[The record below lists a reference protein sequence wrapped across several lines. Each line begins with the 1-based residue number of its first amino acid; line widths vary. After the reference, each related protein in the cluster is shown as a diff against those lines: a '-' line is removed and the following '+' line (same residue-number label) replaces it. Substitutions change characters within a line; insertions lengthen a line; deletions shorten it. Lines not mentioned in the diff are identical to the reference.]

1 MRHIGKVDETMSDE
15 TAGQSQH
22 GVRRRTLLTGAAWSV
37 PVIAV
42 ATATPLA
49 AASTGARGRFVM
61 ESMLGGTWVN
71 PQYYGVSIQMRNDD
85 TQATTLPVEPI
96 TSGVVVVTFAS
107 VDVGAVQ
114 PAIIANAG
122 GSSPVVGALPA
133 TDPAWTSAGASDNG
147 DGSVSYTLSFAGS
160 LSGQGVTQVSFGI
173 LGSTPLH
180 SGIWLSIEAMGSP
193 TDGSTSSRTVTLF

>member
-1 MRHIGKVDETMSDE
+1 MGNEA
-15 TAGQSQH
+15 AGQDRPQ
-22 GVRRRTLLTGAAWSV
+22 GVRRRALLTGAAWSV
-37 PVIAV
+37 PVIAI
-42 ATATPLA
+42 AAATPLA
-49 AASTGARGRFVM
+49 AASTDARGRFVI

-71 PQYYGVSIQMRNDD
+71 PQYYGASIQLRNDD
-85 TQATTLPVEPI
+85 TQASTLPVEPI
-96 TSGVVVVTFAS
+96 TSGIVVVTFAS

-133 TDPAWTSAGASDNG
+133 TDPTWTSVGASDNG
-147 DGSVSYTLSFAGS
+147 DGTVSYTLAFAGS
-160 LSGQGVTQVSFGI
+160 LAGQGVTNVSFGV

-180 SGIWLSIEAMGSP
+180 SGISVSVQATGSP

>member
-1 MRHIGKVDETMSDE
+1 MGNEA
-15 TAGQSQH
+15 AGQDRPH
-22 GVRRRTLLTGAAWSV
+22 GVPRRALLAGAVWSV
-37 PVIAV
+37 PVIAI
-42 ATATPLA
+42 AAATPLA
-49 AASTGARGRFVM
+49 AASTDARGRFVI

-71 PQYYGVSIQMRNDD
+71 PQYYGASIQLRNDD
-85 TQATTLPVEPI
+85 TQASTLPVEPI
-96 TSGVVVVTFAS
+96 TSGIVVVTFAS

-133 TDPAWTSAGASDNG
+133 TDPTWTSVGASDNG
-147 DGSVSYTLSFAGS
+147 DGTVSYTLAFAGS
-160 LSGQGVTQVSFGI
+160 LAGQGVTNVSFGV

-180 SGIWLSIEAMGSP
+180 SGISVSVQATGSP

>member
-1 MRHIGKVDETMSDE
+1 MSDE
-15 TAGQSQH
+15 TEGQEKQH
-22 GVRRRTLLTGAAWSV
+22 GVRRRTLLTGAVWSV

-49 AASTGARGRFVM
+49 AASTDARGRFVI

-71 PQYYGVSIQMRNDD
+71 PQYYGATIQLRNDD
-85 TQATTLPVEPI
+85 TQAATLPVEPI
-96 TSGVVVVTFAS
+96 TSGTLVVTFAA
-107 VDVGAVQ
+107 VDVGTVQ

-133 TDPAWTSAGASDNG
+133 TDPTWTSAGASDNG
-147 DGSVSYTLSFAGS
+147 DGTVSYTLAFVGS
-160 LSGQGVTQVSFGI
+160 IAGQGVTHVSFGV

-180 SGIWLSIEAMGSP
+180 SGIAVTVQATGSP

>member
-1 MRHIGKVDETMSDE
+1 MGNEA
-15 TAGQSQH
+15 AGQDRPH
-22 GVRRRTLLTGAAWSV
+22 GVPRRALLTGAVWSV
-37 PVIAV
+37 PVIAI
-42 ATATPLA
+42 AAATPLA
-49 AASTGARGRFVM
+49 AASTDARGRFVI

-71 PQYYGVSIQMRNDD
+71 PQYYGASIQLRNDD
-85 TQATTLPVEPI
+85 TQASTLPVEPI
-96 TSGVVVVTFAS
+96 TSGIVVVTFAS

-133 TDPAWTSAGASDNG
+133 TDPTWTSVGASDNG
-147 DGSVSYTLSFAGS
+147 DGTVSYTLAFAGS
-160 LSGQGVTQVSFGI
+160 LAGQGVTNVSFGV

-180 SGIWLSIEAMGSP
+180 SGISVSVQATGSP

>member
-1 MRHIGKVDETMSDE
+1 MSDE
-15 TAGQSQH
+15 TAGHDRPQ
-22 GVRRRTLLTGAAWSV
+22 GVRRRTLLAGAAWSV
-37 PVIAV
+37 PVIAI

-49 AASTGARGRFVM
+49 AASTDARGRFVI

-71 PQYYGVSIQMRNDD
+71 PQYYGASIQLRNDD
-85 TQATTLPVEPI
+85 TQASTLPVEPI
-96 TSGVVVVTFAS
+96 TSGIVVVTLAS

-114 PAIIANAG
+114 PAVIANAG

-133 TDPAWTSAGASDNG
+133 TDPTWTSVGASDNG
-147 DGSVSYTLSFAGS
+147 DGTVSYTLAFAGS
-160 LSGQGVTQVSFGI
+160 LAGQGVTHVSFGV

-180 SGIWLSIEAMGSP
+180 SGISVSVQATGSP

>member
-1 MRHIGKVDETMSDE
+1 MGNEA
-15 TAGQSQH
+15 AGQDRPH
-22 GVRRRTLLTGAAWSV
+22 GVRRRALLTGAAWSV
-37 PVIAV
+37 PVIAI
-42 ATATPLA
+42 AAATPLA
-49 AASTGARGRFVM
+49 AASTDARGRFVI

-71 PQYYGVSIQMRNDD
+71 PQYYGASIQLRNDD
-85 TQATTLPVEPI
+85 TQASTLPVEPI
-96 TSGVVVVTFAS
+96 TSGIVVVTFAS

-133 TDPAWTSAGASDNG
+133 TDPTWTSVGASDNG
-147 DGSVSYTLSFAGS
+147 DGTVSYTLAFAGS
-160 LSGQGVTQVSFGI
+160 LAGQGVTNVSFGV

-180 SGIWLSIEAMGSP
+180 SGISVSVQATGSP

>member
-1 MRHIGKVDETMSDE
+1 MANEA
-15 TAGQSQH
+15 AGQDRPQ
-22 GVRRRTLLTGAAWSV
+22 GVRRRALLTGAAWSV
-37 PVIAV
+37 PVIAI
-42 ATATPLA
+42 AAATPLA
-49 AASTGARGRFVM
+49 AASTDARGRFVI

-71 PQYYGVSIQMRNDD
+71 PQYYGASIQLRNDD
-85 TQATTLPVEPI
+85 TQASTLPVEPI
-96 TSGVVVVTFAS
+96 TSGIVVVTFAS

-133 TDPAWTSAGASDNG
+133 TDPTWTSVGASDNG
-147 DGSVSYTLSFAGS
+147 DGTVSYTLAFAGS
-160 LSGQGVTQVSFGI
+160 LAGQGVTNVSFGV

-180 SGIWLSIEAMGSP
+180 SGISVSVQATGSP

>member
-1 MRHIGKVDETMSDE
+1 MGNEA
-15 TAGQSQH
+15 AGQDRPQ
-22 GVRRRTLLTGAAWSV
+22 GVRRRALLTGAAWSV
-37 PVIAV
+37 PVIAI
-42 ATATPLA
+42 AAATPLA
-49 AASTGARGRFVM
+49 AASTDARGRFVI

-71 PQYYGVSIQMRNDD
+71 PQYYGASIQLRNDD
-85 TQATTLPVEPI
+85 TQASTLPVEPI
-96 TSGVVVVTFAS
+96 TSGIVVVTFAS

-133 TDPAWTSAGASDNG
+133 TDPTWTSVGASDNG
-147 DGSVSYTLSFAGS
+147 DGTVSYTLAFAGS
-160 LSGQGVTQVSFGI
+160 LAGQGVTNISFGV

-180 SGIWLSIEAMGSP
+180 SGISVSVQATGSP

>member
-1 MRHIGKVDETMSDE
+1 MGNEA
-15 TAGQSQH
+15 AGQDRPH
-22 GVRRRTLLTGAAWSV
+22 GVPRRALLTGAVWSV
-37 PVIAV
+37 PVIAI
-42 ATATPLA
+42 AAATPLA
-49 AASTGARGRFVM
+49 AASTDARGRFVI

-71 PQYYGVSIQMRNDD
+71 PQYYGASIQLRNDD
-85 TQATTLPVEPI
+85 TQASTLPVEPV
-96 TSGVVVVTFAS
+96 TSGIVVVTFAS

-133 TDPAWTSAGASDNG
+133 TDPTWTSVGASDNG
-147 DGSVSYTLSFAGS
+147 DGTVSYTLAFAGS
-160 LSGQGVTQVSFGI
+160 LAGQGVTNVSFGV

-180 SGIWLSIEAMGSP
+180 SGISVSVQATGSP